1 MGKHFF
7 KFVISPIPLK
17 LGRIRMSEKL
27 AVGVDLGATNV
38 RVAVGDRRR
47 GILAKLSEAT
57 EKGGGPEGISRQI
70 IRMIHSIQHKDF
82 GPEKILGVGIGSI
95 GPLDPRRGALA
106 GPANLPWDYVPL
118 VKPIQKELGV
128 PVRLLN
134 DCTAAVVGER
144 EFGVGRDIEN
154 LVYVTISTGI
164 GGGVYVDGHL
174 LLGKDGNAHEIGHL
188 IIDMEG
194 RLQCGCG
201 KRGHWEAYCSGVNIP
216 NYVRLLLEGK
226 DRKTVEESLLMK
238 LAGGDRQNITAKGL
252 YDAAKA
258 GDPLSKEIVE
268 KIGELNAM
276 GFASVINA
284 YDPELI
290 TVGGTV
296 ALKNSDLVMEPIRR
310 HVEKYVLNRLPEIRI
325 TSLGEDVVLHGAL
338 AAVYLSP

>member
-1 MGKHFF
+1 
-7 KFVISPIPLK
+7 
-17 LGRIRMSEKL
+17 MSEKL

-38 RVAVGDRRR
+38 RVTVGDKRR

-57 EKGGGPEGISRQI
+57 ERREGPEGISRQI
-70 IRMIHSIQHKDF
+70 IRMIHCIRHEDF

-95 GPLDPRRGALA
+95 GPLDPRRGAIA
-106 GPANLPWDYVPL
+106 GPANLPWEYVPL
-118 VKPIQKELGV
+118 VGPIQGELGV

-144 EFGVGRDIEN
+144 EFGAGRGVEN

-174 LLGKDGNAHEIGHL
+174 LIGKDGNAHEIGH
-188 IIDMEG
+188 ITIDMEG

-201 KRGHWEAYCSGVNIP
+201 KRGHWEAYCSGMNIP

-226 DRKTVEESLLMK
+226 DRKTVERSLLMK

-258 GDPLSKEIVE
+258 GDPLAKEFVE
-268 KIGELNAM
+268 KIGELNAI
-276 GFASVINA
+276 GFANVINA

-296 ALKNSDLVMEPIRR
+296 TLKNPELVLEPIHRY
-310 HVEKYVLNRLPEIRI
+310 VEKYVLNRLPEIRI
-325 TSLGEDVVLHGAL
+325 TLLGEDVVLYGAL
-338 AAVYLSP
+338 AAVYISL

>member
-1 MGKHFF
+1 
-7 KFVISPIPLK
+7 
-17 LGRIRMSEKL
+17 MSEKL

-38 RVAVGDRRR
+38 RVAVGDKRR

-57 EKGGGPEGISRQI
+57 ERREGPEGISRQI
-70 IRMIHSIQHKDF
+70 IRMIHSIRHEDF

-95 GPLDPRRGALA
+95 GPLDPRRGAIA
-106 GPANLPWDYVPL
+106 GPANLPWEYVPL
-118 VKPIQKELGV
+118 VGPIQGELGV

-144 EFGVGRDIEN
+144 EFGAGRGVEN

-174 LLGKDGNAHEIGHL
+174 LIGKDGNAHEIGHL
-188 IIDMEG
+188 TIDMEG

-201 KRGHWEAYCSGVNIP
+201 KRGHWEAYCSGMNIP
-216 NYVRLLLEGK
+216 KYVRLLLEGK
-226 DRKTVEESLLMK
+226 DQKTVEKSLLMK

-258 GDPLSKEIVE
+258 GDPLSKEFVE
-268 KIGELNAM
+268 KIGELNAI
-276 GFASVINA
+276 GFANIINA

-296 ALKNSDLVMEPIRR
+296 TLKNPDLVMEPIHR
-310 HVEKYVLNRLPEIRI
+310 HVEKYALNRLPEIRI
-325 TSLGEDVVLHGAL
+325 TPLGEDVGLYGAL
-338 AAVYLSP
+338 AAVYISP